1 MDWIEIIDMILQRI
15 LVPLITLV
23 GALLSNYIIK
33 RTKNERI
40 ERITLQ
46 VTEAAKRAVAV
57 VGQTF
62 VDDLK
67 KSGEWSPENAKK
79 AANMALEITKEILG
93 EEAFKLIDAI
103 TDEVDDYLR
112 NAIEQAVRLDNLLF
126 KNNHKKD

>member
-15 LVPLITLV
+15 LVPLV

-79 AANMALEITKEILG
+79 AANMALEITKKILG